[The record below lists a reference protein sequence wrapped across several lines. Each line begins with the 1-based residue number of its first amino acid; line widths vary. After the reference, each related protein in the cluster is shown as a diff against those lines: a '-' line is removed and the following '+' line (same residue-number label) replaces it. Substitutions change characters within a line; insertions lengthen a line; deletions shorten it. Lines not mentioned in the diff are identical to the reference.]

1 MTPSVGPGMPPH
13 IHRSVDL
20 ENQRPV
26 DVLSSPFPDNRP
38 MSDSEKGLTME
49 ALGTRAESRWRLP
62 DSAVGSVIAFFA
74 LACGL
79 AWGLW
84 AVLAGIADSVGMAT
98 GDFVGQIES
107 GDFNVAGNSTPGW
120 ILYLLTRGV
129 DFSLT
134 IAGVVMIGVTQ
145 GKAGY
150 RRLGRRLVKWRFGA
164 IWYVLALAPV
174 VIYAI
179 AAVLST
185 VEGEGSPSL
194 DFATIRTILF
204 SLSSGLLVSLFLRGA
219 LGEEI
224 GLRGFAL
231 PRLQEQMTPARASLI
246 VGVGWAIWHGPA
258 LLEAEPGV
266 AIAFVVL
273 VMGLSFIF
281 TWIFNGSGGSLIP
294 PLLFHATQNWEE
306 GFEAV
311 FPSIVGSGW
320 ETFAAIGIALLA
332 VVAVVAVV
340 GSGRFVGLPSTGRS
354 GRDVSGSIGAGE
366 ASGVDQGDELVK
378 ALVSASMTT
387 VSEANRLEPD
397 WFTRSILNP
406 TVQALTRLGISFW
419 GSRILEVRGR
429 KSGEWRAVPVNLLSL
444 DGNDYLIAP
453 RGETQ
458 WVRNLRVAGEGRLKV
473 GMRTTA
479 FEAEELS
486 DADKPHILRPYLERW
501 KWEVGQ
507 FFEGVG
513 PDASEEELAAIAPN
527 HPVFSIKTRD

>member
-1 MTPSVGPGMPPH
+1 
-13 IHRSVDL
+13 
-20 ENQRPV
+20 
-26 DVLSSPFPDNRP
+26 
-38 MSDSEKGLTME
+38 
-49 ALGTRAESRWRLP
+49 
-62 DSAVGSVIAFFA
+62 
-74 LACGL
+74 
-79 AWGLW
+79 
-84 AVLAGIADSVGMAT
+84 MAT

-107 GDFNVAGNSTPGW
+107 GDFSVAGGSTPGW
-120 ILYLLTRGV
+120 VLYLLTRGV

-150 RRLGRRLVKWRFGA
+150 RRLGRRLVRWRFGA

-174 VIYAI
+174 LIYAI
-179 AAVLST
+179 AAVLWT
-185 VEGEGSPSL
+185 VEGEGSPNL

-246 VGVGWAIWHGPA
+246 VGVGWALWHLPA
-258 LLEAEPGV
+258 LLDAEPGA
-266 AIAFVVL
+266 AIAFGVL
-273 VMGLSFIF
+273 VMGLSFTF

-294 PLLFHATQNWEE
+294 PLLFHATQNWED

-311 FPSIVGSGW
+311 FPSIVGSDW
-320 ETFAAIGIALLA
+320 ETFAAMGTALLS

-340 GSGRFVGLPSTGRS
+340 RSGRFVGLLRTGRS
-354 GRDVSGSIGAGE
+354 GRGVSGYIGAGKRLG
-366 ASGVDQGDELVK
+366 STIGDELVK
-378 ALVSASMTT
+378 AIASAGMTT
-387 VSEANRLEPD
+387 MSGADRRYLEPD

-444 DGNDYLIAP
+444 DGNDYLVAP

-473 GMRTTA
+473 GKRTTT
-479 FEAEELS
+479 FEAEELP

-507 FFEGVG
+507 FFDGVG
-513 PDASEEELAAIAPN
+513 PDASEEELVAIAPN